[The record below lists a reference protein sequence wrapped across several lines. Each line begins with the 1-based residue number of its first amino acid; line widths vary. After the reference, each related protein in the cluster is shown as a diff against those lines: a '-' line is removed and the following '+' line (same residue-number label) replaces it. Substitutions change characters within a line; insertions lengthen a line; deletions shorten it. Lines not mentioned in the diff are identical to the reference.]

1 MIGDIERHIE
11 PGTYLENLRRDVL
24 SGLSRRPKQLPPKW
38 FYDKRGSE
46 LFDRI
51 TTLEEYYPTRAER
64 SILDA
69 VAPELAAITRPET
82 LVDLGS
88 GSATKSPA
96 LLDALM
102 ATGALRTYV
111 PMDVSEAAITLVG
124 EEVQRTYPDLQV
136 HGLLADFERHLDQL
150 PADGRRLVAFLG
162 STIGNFPPVARSRM
176 LSALRRVMG
185 SGDALLLGTDLVK
198 SPARLLPAYDD
209 REGVTAEFNR
219 NVLMVI
225 NRHLG
230 ADFDPDAF
238 AHVAAWDPDQEWI
251 EMRLRSLRRQVVSI
265 PDLGIRVDFED
276 QEEMR
281 TEVSAKFRRDRLER
295 ELQAAG
301 LELTRWWTDPA
312 GEFALSLSRP
322 SSADGASRA
331 S

>member
-11 PGTYLENLRRDVL
+11 PGAYLEDLRHDVL

-69 VAPELAAITRPET
+69 VAEELAAVTRPET

-88 GSATKSPA
+88 GSATKSAA
-96 LLDALM
+96 LLEALV

-111 PMDVSEAAITLVG
+111 PMDVSEAAITSVG
-124 EEVQRTYPDLQV
+124 EDVQRTYPDLQV
-136 HGLLADFERHLDQL
+136 HGLLADFERHLDRL

-185 SGDALLLGTDLVK
+185 PGDALLLGTDLVK

-209 REGVTAEFNR
+209 RQGVTAEFNR
-219 NVLMVI
+219 NVLMVV

-238 AHVAAWDPDQEWI
+238 AHVAAWDADQEWI

-265 PDLGIRVDFED
+265 PDLGIRVEFLD

-322 SSADGASRA
+322 SSLDGTRRA
-331 S
+331 T